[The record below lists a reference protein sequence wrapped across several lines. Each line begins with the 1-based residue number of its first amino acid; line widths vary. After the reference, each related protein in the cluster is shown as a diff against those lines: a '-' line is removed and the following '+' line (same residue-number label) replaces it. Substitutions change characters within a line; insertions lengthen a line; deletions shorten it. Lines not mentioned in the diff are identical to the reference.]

1 MLTSILIASANRY
14 ICTIPTLY
22 SQLVIIPLAH
32 ELQFLHWKKSASPN
46 WYWFFRQPHTVSCFW
61 VHGVF
66 SICCNSEERN
76 EKWLYHPYL
85 QLRPLLWQ
93 QVLLALNLPT
103 GEKKKKKQA
112 TKAANS
118 ISDCSNFAN
127 LIPAVSGSLPLHCPL
142 YPLSHFFSR
151 LAHSSCHPL
160 QTLTYYYHPF
170 SSGSKDNSPVRH
182 RVHWKHFSMML
193 STAVNVPLGQGR
205 QTGAWPDHSQS
216 FNL

>member
-103 GEKKKKKQA
+103 GEKKKKNKQQRLQTASQTVVILQILSLLSLDPFPYTVPCTHSA
-112 TKAANS
+112 TFFPGLLTHLA
-118 ISDCSNFAN
+118 
-127 LIPAVSGSLPLHCPL
+127 IP
-142 YPLSHFFSR
+142 SR
-151 LAHSSCHPL
+151 LSPTTTTHFPQGPRITHLYGTVYTGSIFPWCCQQLWMCH
-160 QTLTYYYHPF
+160 
-170 SSGSKDNSPVRH
+170 
-182 RVHWKHFSMML
+182 
-193 STAVNVPLGQGR
+193 
-205 QTGAWPDHSQS
+205 
-216 FNL
+216 